1 MFSCSKEKSPYTV
14 SITCRTCHDKFYQ
27 LWSTSFHGLA
37 MQPYTEELAKKHL
50 SPQAQPLTIGHASYQ
65 AEVGGKTGY
74 VRETGP
80 GGEKKYEIKH
90 VMGGTWGKTSLLLSG
105 G

>member
-1 MFSCSKEKSPYTV
+1 MFSCSKEKSPYMV
-14 SITCRTCHDKFYQ
+14 LITCRTCHDKFYQ

-37 MQPYTEELAKKHL
+37 MKHL